1 MQYLYPSLFSG
12 QPWCPSPALRLVWAC
27 VVAVWTI
34 GLAAQPYYFKNY
46 EVTDGL
52 SHNTIHC
59 AAQDDRGFMWFGT
72 KNGLNRFDGYE
83 FRWYQSDSSAAG
95 ALGSNFIESLTFAQ
109 GRLWVGTDNGLFAGN
124 AQGEPFELVE
134 GTAGQPVLDLAVGA
148 DDEVWVVVAQS
159 LRRIDPATLAETG
172 RYTADE
178 LLPAL
183 RVATTPAGEVYLATD
198 RSLFRYAA
206 ATNRFEPLDIVL
218 PTEANYP
225 LQLSALYP
233 LSATSLAVGTV
244 SHGAFLI
251 DLPAGKAVSLSE
263 GKEKQYVRD
272 FLLRD
277 NELWIG
283 TEDGVH
289 LYNLLSGDRQ
299 HLNKYAGRPYGLSD
313 NAVYSLFED
322 RDRGVWIGTYFRG
335 IHYYTSALTGFRKF
349 VPVDGENSVA
359 GMAVREMRTD
369 GAGRLWIGTE
379 DAGLNRYD
387 PESGQ
392 FTHYALQGS
401 DESPAVTNI
410 HGILIQDQEVWVGT
424 FQNGLFVLD
433 AETGAV
439 KRHRVAGPESGLR
452 SNFVFSL
459 YRTRGGTT
467 VALTASGLQ
476 RYDPVTDRFELLEG
490 FPPEYFYTSLFEDHR
505 GELWA
510 GTYWDGLFRYD
521 PREGRTTTYNT
532 TTADHRLGNDAINGI
547 FEDQEHNLWIP
558 TENGLNKIPS
568 DRGNVVRYG
577 KADGF
582 PSNVFYALRQDDR
595 GKLWI
600 STANGLAC
608 YHPESGRVD
617 TYGTENG
624 LPSNQFNYNSALADS
639 DGRMYFG
646 TVKGF
651 VSFDPYD
658 VRFNRQAPPE
668 DLVLSDVHLPAA
680 APAEAAAVYREA
692 VRTGTLNL
700 PYARSTFSLSFSALD
715 YTSPRLTEYQYQLTG
730 RDGEWVDL
738 GHENQIYFTDFRH
751 GDYALRLR
759 VRGHNSAWSEPLE
772 FLQLSIAPPW
782 WRTGWAYAAYFLSG
796 TALLLLLLYVYH
808 RYNREKAEQRQRHFE
823 HEKEKELY
831 RAKIEFFT
839 NVSHEILTPL
849 TLIQNPV
856 EQALRRTEGDQRLQ
870 AILTTVHR
878 NTSRLVNLVRQLL
891 DFRKMEAQNP
901 KLSFVRTDVRA
912 LLAETVDRF
921 GDEAQVKNRSVHLD
935 RTGPALFAYVDEEAF
950 RKIAGNLLENAL
962 KYGERNVYLI
972 LRESGD
978 TVELQVSNDGRTIP
992 PAERENILQP
1002 FYRLP
1007 AHADRPGTG
1016 LGLPL
1021 ARTLA
1026 ELHGGKLEV
1035 SGGETVG
1042 TTFTVTLP
1050 LRHADDFELPAPEA
1064 MQPSGSTY
1072 AASEANPQLTSTL
1085 LVVEDDP
1092 DLLDYMARELSS
1104 NYTVVRAR
1112 NGAEALEV
1120 LEHRSVQL
1128 VVSDVKMPR
1137 VDGFTLCE
1145 AIKGDLRHS
1154 HVPVILLTSRTE
1166 YAAELTGLARGADA
1180 YIAKPFVIEYLDARI
1195 RNLLG
1200 NRARIVEHFGRSP
1213 LAHLQ
1218 SIAQSPVDE
1227 DFTSKLDAVIQE
1239 NLADPD
1245 LNVETLAERMHMS
1258 RSTLYRKIKDISGA
1272 NPNELINLVRLKKA
1286 AELLRTRKYKVYEVA
1301 DMVGYSSATSFG
1313 RNFKKQFDV
1322 SPGEFAASETGA
1334 PHSSAER

>member
-1 MQYLYPSLFSG
+1 MQNFSSVLLFG
-12 QPWCPSPALRLVWAC
+12 LPWFPVPWRRLAGAF
-27 VVAVWTI
+27 VAAAWSI
-34 GLAAQPYYFKNY
+34 CLAAQPYYFKNY

-83 FRWYQSDSSAAG
+83 FRWYQSDSTAAG
-95 ALGSNFIESLTFAQ
+95 ALGSNFIESLIFAH
-109 GRLWVGTDNGLFAGN
+109 GRLWVGTDNGLFVGS
-124 AQGEPFELVE
+124 AQGEPFELVT
-134 GTAGQPVLDLAVGA
+134 GTAGQPVLDLAAGP
-148 DDEVWVVVAQS
+148 DGRVWVIVAQS
-159 LRRIDPATLAETG
+159 LRRIDPGTLAETA
-172 RYTADE
+172 RYPSED

-183 RVATTPAGEVYLATD
+183 RVATTPAGEVYLATE
-198 RSLFRYAA
+198 RSLFRYVPSRD
-206 ATNRFEPLDIVL
+206 RFEPLDVPL
-218 PTEANYP
+218 PTGSDFP

-233 LSATSLAVGTV
+233 LSPTSLAVGTV
-244 SHGAFLI
+244 SHGAYLI
-251 DLPAGKAVSLSE
+251 DLPAGKATSLGQ
-263 GKEKQYVRD
+263 GKARQYVRD
-272 FLLRD
+272 FLLRGND
-277 NELWIG
+277 LWIG

-289 LYNLLSGDRQ
+289 LYNLLSGERQ
-299 HLNKYAGRPYGLSD
+299 HLSKDAGRPYGLSD

-335 IHYYTSALTGFRKF
+335 IHYYNSALAGFRKF
-349 VPVDGENSVA
+349 VPVPGENSVS
-359 GMAVREMRTD
+359 GMAVREMRKD

-387 PESGQ
+387 PATGQ
-392 FTHYALQGS
+392 FIHYALHGS
-401 DESPAVTNI
+401 DGDQAVTNI
-410 HGILIQDQEVWVGT
+410 HGILFRDQEVWVGT
-424 FQNGLFVLD
+424 FQNGLFILD

-439 KRHRVAGPESGLR
+439 KSHRVAGPGSGLR
-452 SNFVFSL
+452 SNFIYSL
-459 YRTRGGTT
+459 YETRGGSI

-476 RYDPVTDRFELLEG
+476 RYDAASDRFVLLEG
-490 FPPEYFYTSLFEDHR
+490 FPPEYFYTSLLEDHR
-505 GELWA
+505 GDLWA

-521 PREGRTTTYNT
+521 PREAQTTVYNST
-532 TTADHRLGNDAINGI
+532 TPGSRLGNDAINGI
-547 FEDQEHNLWIP
+547 FEDQQHKLWVP
-558 TENGLNKIPS
+558 TENGLNMLPA
-568 DRGNVVRYG
+568 DRGEVIRYG

-582 PSNVFYALRQDDR
+582 PSNVFYALREDDR
-595 GKLWI
+595 GKLWV

-608 YHPESGRVD
+608 FHPESGRVD

-624 LPSNQFNYNSALADS
+624 LPSNQFNYNSALTDA
-639 DGRMYFG
+639 DGRIYFG

-668 DLVLSDVHLPAA
+668 ELVLTDVHIPAA
-680 APAEAAAVYREA
+680 SPAEAADVYRRA
-692 VRTGTLNL
+692 VRTGRVDL
-700 PYARSTFSLSFSALD
+700 PYARSTFSLSFSALN

-730 RDGEWVDL
+730 PDGDWVDL
-738 GHENQIYFTDFRH
+738 GQANQIHFTDFRH

-759 VRGHNSAWSEPLE
+759 VRGHNSGWSKPVE
-772 FLQLSIAPPW
+772 FLHLRIAPPW
-782 WRTGWAYAAYFLSG
+782 WRTGWAYLAYGLAATGLV
-796 TALLLLLLYVYH
+796 LLLFFLYH
-808 RYNREKAEQRQRHFE
+808 RYNRERAEQRQRLFE

-856 EQALRRTEGDQRLQ
+856 EQALRRTEGDQPLH

-878 NTSRLVNLVRQLL
+878 NTTRLVKLVRQLL

-901 KLSFVRTDVRA
+901 ALSFVRTDVRT

-921 GDEAQVKNRSVHLD
+921 RDGAQVNNRSVQLD
-935 RTGPALFAYVDEEAF
+935 RSLPALYAYVDEEAF

-962 KYGERNVYLI
+962 KYGDRH
-972 LRESGD
+972 
-978 TVELQVSNDGRTIP
+978 VELRLEEKAASFTLHVSNDGPPIP
-992 PAERENILQP
+992 AAERENILKP

-1021 ARTLA
+1021 ARSLA
-1026 ELHGGKLEV
+1026 ELHAGKLEV
-1035 SGGETVG
+1035 DSAEGRG
-1042 TTFTVTLP
+1042 TTFRVTLP
-1050 LRHADDFELPAPEA
+1050 LRHAEDFELPVMVTTPQPAAGAAP
-1064 MQPSGSTY
+1064 PV
-1072 AASEANPQLTSTL
+1072 AAGPQVATL

-1092 DLLDYMARELSS
+1092 DLLEFMVRELCAG
-1104 NYTVVRAR
+1104 YTVIPAR
-1112 NGAEALEV
+1112 HGAEALEV
-1120 LEHRSVQL
+1120 LEERSVQL

-1137 VDGFTLCE
+1137 VDGYTLCE
-1145 AIKGDLRHS
+1145 AIKGDVRHS

-1166 YAAELTGLARGADA
+1166 YAAELMGLARGADA

-1195 RNLLG
+1195 RNLLD

-1227 DFTSKLDAVIQE
+1227 DFTTRLDAVIQE

-1245 LNVETLAERMHMS
+1245 LNVETLAERMFMS

-1286 AELLRTRKYKVYEVA
+1286 AALLRTRKYKVYEVA
-1301 DMVGYSSATSFG
+1301 HMVGYSSATSFG
-1313 RNFKKQFDV
+1313 RNFKKQFDL

-1334 PHSSAER
+1334 SHSSAER

>member
-1 MQYLYPSLFSG
+1 MQHIDPVSRSG
-12 QPWCPSPALRLVWAC
+12 RPWCRLPALRMLWAWA
-27 VVAVWTI
+27 VAAWTI
-34 GLAAQPYYFKNY
+34 GLTAQPYYFKNY

-59 AAQDDRGFMWFGT
+59 AAQDDLGFMWFGT

-83 FRWYQSDSSAAG
+83 FRWYQSDSSATG
-95 ALGSNFIESLTFAQ
+95 ALGSNFIESLVFAH
-109 GRLWVGTDNGLFAGN
+109 GRLWVGTDNGLFVGS
-124 AQGEPFELVE
+124 AQGEPFELVA
-134 GTAGQPVLDLAVGA
+134 GTAGQPVLDLATGA
-148 DDEVWVVVAQS
+148 DGGVWVVVAQS
-159 LRRIDPATLAETG
+159 LRRIDPLTLAETG
-172 RYTADE
+172 RYASE
-178 LLPAL
+178 ALLPAL
-183 RVATTPAGEVYLATD
+183 RVATTPAGEIYLATERD
-198 RSLFRYAA
+198 LFRYAA
-206 ATNRFEPLDIVL
+206 GTDRFEPLGITL
-218 PTEANYP
+218 PVATDYP

-233 LSATSLAVGTV
+233 LSPTTLAVGTV

-251 DLPAGKAVSLSE
+251 DLPAGKALSLSE
-263 GKEKQYVRD
+263 GKERQYVRD

-289 LYNLLSGDRQ
+289 LYNLLSGERQ
-299 HLNKYAGRPYGLSD
+299 HLGKDADRPYGLSD

-335 IHYYTSALTGFRKF
+335 IHYYNSALAGFRKF
-349 VPVDGENSVA
+349 VPVAGENSVA
-359 GMAVREMRTD
+359 GMAVREMRKD

-392 FTHYALQGS
+392 FTHFALHGA
-401 DESPAVTNI
+401 DGSPAVTNI
-410 HGILIQDQEVWVGT
+410 HGILVQDQEVWVGT

-433 AETGAV
+433 AESGAV
-439 KRHRVAGPESGLR
+439 KRHLVAGPATGLR
-452 SNFVFSL
+452 SNFVYSL
-459 YRTRGGTT
+459 YRTRSGTI

-476 RYDPVTDRFELLEG
+476 RFDPVANRFELLEG
-490 FPPEYFYTSLFEDHR
+490 FPPEYFYTSLLEDHR
-505 GELWA
+505 GDLWA

-521 PREGRTTTYNT
+521 PREGRTTAYST
-532 TTADHRLGNDAINGI
+532 TTAEHRLGNDAINGI

-568 DRGNVVRYG
+568 DRNTVIRHGV
-577 KADGF
+577 ADGF

-624 LPSNQFNYNSALADS
+624 LPSNQFNYNSALTDT

-658 VRFNRQAPPE
+658 VRFNRQAPPAE
-668 DLVLSDVHLPAA
+668 LVLTDVHLPAA
-680 APAEAAAVYREA
+680 PPAEAAAVYRRA
-692 VRTGTLNL
+692 VTTGRVNL

-715 YTSPRLTEYQYQLTG
+715 YSSPRLTEYQYQLTG
-730 RDGEWVDL
+730 HDGEWVDL
-738 GHENQIYFTDFRH
+738 GHANEIHFTNFRH
-751 GDYALRLR
+751 GEFDLRLR
-759 VRGHNSAWSEPLE
+759 VRGHNSTWSEPLD
-772 FLQLSIAPPW
+772 FLQVSIAPPW
-782 WRTGWAYAAYFLSG
+782 WRTGWAYAAYTLSG
-796 TALLLLLLYVYH
+796 VALVLLLLFLYH
-808 RYNREKAEQRQRHFE
+808 RYNREKAEQRQRLFE

-839 NVSHEILTPL
+839 NISHEILTPL

-856 EQALRRTEGDQRLQ
+856 EQALRVTEGDHRLHP
-870 AILTTVHR
+870 ILTTVHR
-878 NTSRLVNLVRQLL
+878 NTTRLVNLVRQLL

-921 GDEAQVKNRSVHLD
+921 GGGAQVKNRTVNFD
-935 RTGPALFAYVDEEAF
+935 RNLPALFAYVDEEAF

-962 KYGERNVYLI
+962 KYGERRVD
-972 LRESGD
+972 LRLDEEEDSF
-978 TVELQVSNDGRTIP
+978 TLRVSNDGDPIP
-992 PAERENILQP
+992 AEERENILKP

-1021 ARTLA
+1021 VRSLA
-1026 ELHGGKLEV
+1026 ELHGGKV
-1035 SGGETVG
+1035 DVTSGGTEG

-1050 LRHADDFELPAPEA
+1050 LRHPEDFEMLAPHEAQHPIGTGPAEA
-1064 MQPSGSTY
+1064 STSPS
-1072 AASEANPQLTSTL
+1072 PTL
-1085 LVVEDDP
+1085 LVVEDDSE
-1092 DLLDYMARELSS
+1092 LLDYMAGALSAR
-1104 NYTVVRAR
+1104 YTVIRAR
-1112 NGAEALEV
+1112 NGAEALDF
-1120 LEHRSVQL
+1120 LEQGSVQL

-1145 AIKGDLRHS
+1145 AIKGDVRHS

-1227 DFTSKLDAVIQE
+1227 DFTTKLDAVIQE
-1239 NLADPD
+1239 HLADPD

-1258 RSTLYRKIKDISGA
+1258 RSTLYRKIKEISGA

-1313 RNFKKQFDV
+1313 RNFKKQFDL